1 MNVIITGADGQL
13 GTSLKKYLKSKK
25 INYLFYNKKK
35 LYICRY
41 EKLDKIFKI
50 TKPKIIINCAAFT
63 NVDLA
68 EKNKKQCESINF
80 YAVKNLIKISKKY
93 NTFLIHFSTDYIFQE
108 ERRL

>member
-13 GTSLKKYLKSKK
+13 GTSLKKYLKSK

-35 LYICRY
+35 LDICRY
-41 EKLDKIFKI
+41 EKLDKTIKI
-50 TKPKIIINCAAFT
+50 IKPKIIINCAAFT

-80 YAVKNLIKISKKY
+80 FAVKNLIKI
-93 NTFLIHFSTDYIFQE
+93 
-108 ERRL
+108 